1 MCVDERWI
9 AVATR
14 GTVEV
19 NEMSE
24 LVKVSVNERIAEV
37 VLNRPKAYNAFNL
50 EMVELLANR
59 LIDLAA
65 GLRQE
70 KDAKAS
76 PVSGDSPKKKPQPM
90 SALECRGGSR
100 AAREKWGHDAFSRQ
114 PRSAPPC
121 CSAQDQ
127 PREAPLQ
134 KKNRVPIFAPAPPLS
149 KRYSALHR
157 LATRSVFMIVSKQL
171 YRSCS

>member
-1 MCVDERWI
+1 
-9 AVATR
+9 
-14 GTVEV
+14 
-19 NEMSE
+19 MSE

-76 PVSGDSPKKKPQPM
+76 PVSGDSPKK
-90 SALECRGGSR
+90 
-100 AAREKWGHDAFSRQ
+100 
-114 PRSAPPC
+114 
-121 CSAQDQ
+121 
-127 PREAPLQ
+127 
-134 KKNRVPIFAPAPPLS
+134 NRN
-149 KRYSALHR
+149 RYRH
-157 LATRSVFMIVSKQL
+157 
-171 YRSCS
+171 